1 MMTTLGTKRERQEV
15 PLSDTAEL
23 RPYLYNDD
31 ETPVPAALISGVSF
45 QIKKPDG
52 TVVTVAGTVPADG
65 SGFLH
70 YDGVDQKGLYIWT
83 AQFTLVSGEKRTQ
96 RGEFN
101 AYDPLEIP
109 PQTRKNKIAEEVW
122 LRLEDCFDS
131 DLGGPWLREMTLS
144 YFDPTKVERFI
155 DEGLVYVNGWPPL
168 TNFGLEMFTT
178 QIPSTDPNDPAG
190 TEDDDPDQIIIIQAT
205 LLAVIRHLMRSYTE
219 QELPVGA
226 NIVWQ
231 NRRDYLERWN
241 TIYQLELQWFKE
253 MVALWKRQFFNYGRS
268 SLLVGQKAGR
278 LGYGT
283 GWRARNVLRGF

>member
-1 MMTTLGTKRERQEV
+1 MTTLGTKRERQEV

-31 ETPVPAALISGVSF
+31 ETPVAAALISGVNF
-45 QIKKPDG
+45 TVKKPDG
-52 TVVTVAGTVPADG
+52 TTTTQAGSIPADG

-131 DLGGPWLREMTLS
+131 ELGGPWLREMTLS

-155 DEGLVYVNGWPPL
+155 DEGLVYINGWPPL
-168 TNFGLEMFTT
+168 TNFDLSMFTT
-178 QIPSTDPNDPAG
+178 GIPSTDPNEPTG
-190 TEDDDPDQIIIIQAT
+190 TIEDDPDQIIIIQAT

-219 QELPVGA
+219 QENVIGA

-231 NRRDYLERWN
+231 NRRDYLDRWGQ
-241 TIYQLELQWFKE
+241 IYQIELQWFKE
-253 MVALWKRQFFNYGRS
+253 IVALWKRQFFNYGRS

>member
-1 MMTTLGTKRERQEV
+1 MTTLGTKRERQEV

-23 RPYLYNDD
+23 RPYLYTDD
-31 ETPVPAALISGVSF
+31 EQPVPASLISGVSF
-45 QIKKPDG
+45 QVKKPDG
-52 TVVTVAGTVPADG
+52 TVTTITGTIPADG

-70 YDGVDQKGLYIWT
+70 YDGVDQKGLYVWT

-131 DLGGPWLREMTLS
+131 ELGGPWLREMTLS
-144 YFDPTKVERFI
+144 YFDPTKIERFI
-155 DEGLVYVNGWPPL
+155 DEGLVYINGWPPI
-168 TNFGLEMFTT
+168 TSFGLEMFTT
-178 QIPSTDPNDPAG
+178 QVPSTDPNEPTG
-190 TEDDDPDQIIIIQAT
+190 TQEDDPDQILIIQAT

-219 QELPVGA
+219 QELPQGA

-231 NRRDYLERWN
+231 NRRDYLERWGQ
-241 TIYQLELQWFKE
+241 IYQLELQWFKE

>member
-1 MMTTLGTKRERQEV
+1 MTTLGTKRERQEV

-31 ETPVPAALISGVSF
+31 ETPVAAALISGVNF
-45 QIKKPDG
+45 TVKKPDG
-52 TVVTVAGTVPADG
+52 TTTTQAGSIPADG

-131 DLGGPWLREMTLS
+131 ELGGPWLREMTLS

-155 DEGLVYVNGWPPL
+155 DEGLVYINGWPPI
-168 TNFGLEMFTT
+168 TNFDLSMFTT
-178 QIPSTDPNDPAG
+178 GIPSTDPNEPVG
-190 TEDDDPDQIIIIQAT
+190 TIEDDPDQIIIIQAT

-219 QELPVGA
+219 QENVIGA

-231 NRRDYLERWN
+231 NRRDYLDRWGQ
-241 TIYQLELQWFKE
+241 IYQIELQWFKE
-253 MVALWKRQFFNYGRS
+253 TVALWKRQFFNYGRS